1 MNRREFL
8 TTLLAGATLGQRAW
22 AQAAERSP
30 TERVPLG
37 KTGLKASLVGLGTGM
52 RGWMRQSNH
61 TRMGQEAFTSLVR
74 HAYDHGINLFD
85 TADLYGS
92 HTFLRDAL
100 KGIPRDQV
108 VIQTKIWW
116 QPKGLPEQ
124 VTDAKAAVERFRQ
137 ELGTDYLDIVLL
149 HCTTAASW
157 PSDLRPMVDGL
168 AEAKA
173 KGLIRAHGASCHS
186 LAALKASADS
196 KWVDVQFARVNH
208 KGTKMDGKPEEI
220 AALLKAMRAHGPPAG
235 RGAPYGDKAV
245 IGMKIFSEGQFQT
258 PEDREASL
266 RFVLGQ
272 QCVDSMIIGFEK
284 PEQIDE
290 TLRQMAAVRR
300 A

>member
-208 KGTKMDGKPEEI
+208 KGTKMDGKPEDI
-220 AALLKAMRAHGPPAG
+220 AALLRAMRADG
-235 RGAPYGDKAV
+235 KAV

-272 QCVDSMIIGFEK
+272 NCVDSMIIGFEK

-290 TLRQMAAVRR
+290 TLRQMAAIRM

>member
-8 TTLLAGATLGQRAW
+8 TTLLAGAALGERAW
-22 AQAAERSP
+22 AQTAERPLRSP
-30 TERVPLG
+30 TERVLLG
-37 KTGLKASLVGLGTGM
+37 RTGLKASLVGLGTGM

-61 TRMGQEAFTSLVR
+61 TRMGKQAFDALVR
-74 HAYDHGINLFD
+74 HAYDRGINLFD
-85 TADLYGS
+85 TADLYGT
-92 HTFLRDAL
+92 HGFLRDAL

-116 QPKGLPEQ
+116 QAKGLPEQ

-137 ELGTDYLDIVLL
+137 ELGADYLDIVLL
-149 HCTTAASW
+149 HCTGAATW
-157 PSDLRPMVDGL
+157 TSDLRPMLDGL

-173 KGLIRAHGASCHS
+173 KGLVRAHGTSCHS

-208 KGTKMDGKPEEI
+208 RGTKMDGKPEEI
-220 AALLKAMRAHGPPAG
+220 AALLKAMRADG
-235 RGAPYGDKAV
+235 KAV

-266 RFVLGQ
+266 RFVLSQ

-290 TLRQMAAVRR
+290 TLRQMASIRR